1 MAKIDE
7 NDQHIFCNF
16 VAGKLKN
23 LPYEI
28 KEWTYTM
35 KAYFNDE
42 QNSKTFTIKGFSY
55 IPKINLNQVYFEF
68 DECGVRTKTEKI
80 LKIENFSIK
89 KIKINMENSGNYS
102 FHPSNF

>member
-42 QNSKTFTIKGFSY
+42 
-55 IPKINLNQVYFEF
+55 
-68 DECGVRTKTEKI
+68 
-80 LKIENFSIK
+80 
-89 KIKINMENSGNYS
+89 
-102 FHPSNF
+102 